1 MGIVKQDFMN
11 VRLSAEIDEQEWNEI
26 PNEYRDMFNVKRIEV
41 IEIGGKPAKETYK
54 QCPTWKR
61 LNDEMIEALKKR
73 QEREEQIRVD
83 LRNES

>member
-26 PNEYRDMFNVKRIEV
+26 PNEYRDMFSVKRIEV

-54 QCPTWKR
+54 QCDTWKR

>member
-26 PNEYRDMFNVKRIEV
+26 PNEYRDMFSVKRIEV
-41 IEIGGKPAKETYK
+41 VEIGGKPAKETYK

-73 QEREEQIRVD
+73 QEREEQIIVD

>member
-1 MGIVKQDFMN
+1 MGASKIDFMN
-11 VRLSAEIDEQEWNEI
+11 VRLSAEIDEQEWNSI
-26 PNEYRDMFNVKRIEV
+26 PNEYRDMFSVKRIEV

>member
-26 PNEYRDMFNVKRIEV
+26 PNEYRDMFSVKRIEV
-41 IEIGGKPAKETYK
+41 VEIGGKPAKETYK

>member
-1 MGIVKQDFMN
+1 MGIIKQDFMN

-26 PNEYRDMFNVKRIEV
+26 PNEYRDMFSVKRIEV
-41 IEIGGKPAKETYK
+41 VEIGGKPAKETYK

>member
-1 MGIVKQDFMN
+1 MGASKYLFMN

-26 PNEYRDMFNVKRIEV
+26 PNEYRDMFSVKRIEV

-54 QCPTWKR
+54 QCDTWKR
-61 LNDEMIEALKKR
+61 LNDEMIDKLKAR